1 MSVTI
6 IDVAKLAG
14 VSKTTV
20 SAVLCEKKGI
30 KPETRD
36 RVMEA
41 IEELHYVPNFNAR
54 NFVRRRTNILGALVL
69 AKNPERPNYRF
80 ERETGLF
87 SQTVISGITA
97 RLTNTGYGLI
107 TEMHDPRSHELPQMV
122 RDSRVDGMFV
132 IGSVGAD
139 VDIPSML
146 GGRDIP
152 VVVLGTNVE
161 DYDSFSVDIE
171 EAFYIAVKHLIEGGH
186 KNIGLINCSM
196 RFPSYIDRITGYRR
210 ALGEAGIAA
219 GDELIVYTRRNTG
232 AAGMAAAEEL
242 FARTAGR
249 MPDALVCAN
258 ISATM
263 GAMRCLYSRAMRV
276 PEDISVIGHDD
287 SVIYGYSAPG
297 ITATNIRKE
306 EMGGMGAEV
315 MLRRIEGDT
324 SDRPLSVLVK
334 PYLVERESVRD
345 LGGII

>member
-6 IDVAKLAG
+6 IDVAKRAG

-41 IEELHYVPNFNAR
+41 IKELHYVPNFNAR

-87 SQTVISGITA
+87 SQTVINGITS
-97 RLTNTGYGLI
+97 RLTHTGYGLI
-107 TEMHDPRSHELPQMV
+107 TEMHDPRSPELPQMV
-122 RDSRVDGMFV
+122 RDSRVDGMFI

-139 VDIPSML
+139 VEIKKML

-152 VVVLGTNVE
+152 VAVLGSIVE
-161 DYDSFSVDIE
+161 GYDSFSADIE
-171 EAFYIAVKHLIEGGH
+171 EAFYIAVKRLTDSGH
-186 KNIGLINCSM
+186 KNIGLINCAM
-196 RFPSYIDRITGYRR
+196 RFPSYTDRINGYRR
-210 ALGEAGIAA
+210 ALNEAGIEADDTMIVYTERNTGEAGMTATA
-219 GDELIVYTRRNTG
+219 EL
-232 AAGMAAAEEL
+232 L
-242 FARTAGR
+242 ARTSENL
-249 MPDALVCAN
+249 PDALVCAN

-263 GAMRCLYSRAMRV
+263 GAMRYLYSRSLRV
-276 PEDISVIGHDD
+276 PDDISVIGHDD
-287 SVIYGYSAPG
+287 SVLYGYSAPG
-297 ITATNIRKE
+297 ITAMNIRKE

-315 MLRRIEGDT
+315 MLRRIDGDI
-324 SDRPLSVLVK
+324 SDQPLTVLVK
-334 PYLVERESVRD
+334 PYLVERESV
-345 LGGII
+345 LCK